1 MSDSR
6 GEEEASP
13 DDAGGVK
20 NEDGVEN
27 EAISENPSVDQRI
40 LVCLTAL
47 CETGVVSLLSLFF
60 ISRNLCAAPIL
71 VLSEKE

>member
-1 MSDSR
+1 MSTYII
-6 GEEEASP
+6 G
-13 DDAGGVK
+13 DAGGVK

-47 CETGVVSLLSLFF
+47 GETGVVSLLSLFF